1 MWMHRNVGL
10 SGEIAKT
17 APYGERLVDGRTVV
31 GNRRLRLRMTKS
43 LKRVRPNRTTKQ
55 TTLSSTPRQC
65 CLALRSAKVFL
76 ALLKEICCLWSFGTR
91 FFAPSLRLEL
101 SLRPR
106 NQYGDQSCN
115 ARSSKRPSIHHDN
128 SSLGRSDADLRAESF
143 DCSLGAQ
150 ASYHDHDDE
159 CPSKTAIS

>member
-1 MWMHRNVGL
+1 MRMHRNVRL

-55 TTLSSTPRQC
+55 STLSSTPRQC
-65 CLALRSAKVFL
+65 CVASRSAKVFL
-76 ALLKEICCLWSFGTR
+76 ALLKEICCLWSLETR

-101 SLRPR
+101 PLRPR
-106 NQYGDQSCN
+106 NQNGDQSCD
-115 ARSSKRPSIHHDN
+115 ARSRKRPSIPHGN
-128 SSLGRSDADLRAESF
+128 SSLGRSNPDLHAESF

-150 ASYHDHDDE
+150 ARL
-159 CPSKTAIS
+159 P